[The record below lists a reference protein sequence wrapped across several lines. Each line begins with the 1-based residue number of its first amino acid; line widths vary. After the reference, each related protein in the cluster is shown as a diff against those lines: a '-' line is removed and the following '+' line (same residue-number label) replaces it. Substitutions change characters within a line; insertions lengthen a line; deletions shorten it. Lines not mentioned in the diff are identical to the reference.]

1 MTLSQSLLGD
11 GALVGH
17 ASYLLLVASM
27 MMTRMT
33 WLRVLAVGS
42 GVLSIFYSTIWVY
55 DPLSV
60 VWEVL
65 FVATNLAQLALTAY
79 RNSMARFTPEERAF
93 YEIAVP
99 GLAPAQV
106 RRLLK
111 AGRWLDGEAG
121 TVLARQGEPV
131 PNLAFLVSGEV
142 AIKMDDH
149 LVGTCGSGDFVG
161 EISVST
167 GIPATATAIATTPIR
182 YLAFERRFLMQLL
195 NRAGEIGGALELSF
209 RHGLREKLIRTNM
222 AVVTAARPVI

>member
-1 MTLSQSLLGD
+1 MTLTEALLGE

-17 ASYLLLVASM
+17 VSYLLLVASM

-33 WLRVLAVGS
+33 WLRALAVGS
-42 GVLSIFYSTIWVY
+42 GVLSVFYNTIWVY

-93 YEIAVP
+93 DEIAVP
-99 GLAPAQV
+99 GLAPDQV

-111 AGRWLDGEAG
+111 AGRWLDGESG

-131 PNLAFLVSGEV
+131 PNLAFLVSGEA

-167 GIPATATAIATTPIR
+167 GIPATATPIR

-195 NRAGEIGGALELSF
+195 NRPGEIGGALELSF

-222 AVVTAARPVI
+222 TVVSAARPVI

>member
-1 MTLSQSLLGD
+1 MTLTEALLGE

-17 ASYLLLVASM
+17 ASYVLLVASM

-42 GVLSIFYSTIWVY
+42 GVLSIFYNALWVY

-60 VWEVL
+60 LWEVL

-131 PNLAFLVSGEV
+131 ANLVFLVSGEV
-142 AIKMDDH
+142 AITMDDH
-149 LVGTCGSGDFVG
+149 VVGSCSAGDFVG

-167 GIPATATAIATTPIR
+167 GIPATASAIAKTPIR

-195 NRAGEIGGALELSF
+195 NRSGEIGRAVELSF

-222 AVVTAARPVI
+222 AVVSAARPVI